1 VSITGNTLTLRWS
14 DFVGHVPAHSRMQAY
29 THTTYDIQTP
39 YSMRVHG
46 GHQSDFHLTQV
57 MIRVT
62 LDRAAMW
69 SRPTAQTAA
78 LLKHEQGHYDITAL
92 LMRDLDTDLTA
103 LLQQGQMFPTRRDL
117 LQAVDN
123 LKQPAVA
130 LVNRLQS
137 TSTTDGVYDRQTQHG
152 TVATAQQRWDAAL
165 ARARTSTATKLVDC
179 LKNQG
184 IALH

>member
-1 VSITGNTLTLRWS
+1 
-14 DFVGHVPAHSRMQAY
+14 MQAY
-29 THTTYDIQTP
+29 THATYDIQTP

-46 GHQSDFHLTQV
+46 GHESDFRLTHV
-57 MIRVT
+57 TIRVT
-62 LDRAAMW
+62 LNRASMW
-69 SRPTAQTAA
+69 SRPSAQTAA

-103 LLQQGQMFPTRRDL
+103 LLQRGQTFPTRRDL
-117 LQAVDN
+117 VQAVDN

-137 TSTTDGVYDRQTQHG
+137 TLTSDGVYDRQTQHG
-152 TVATAQQRWDAAL
+152 TLATAQQRWDAAF
-165 ARARTSTATKLVDC
+165 ASAGTSTTKKLVDC
-179 LKNQG
+179 LKSQG